1 MGIGLNNHILHDDLA
16 TAARVKY
23 NNIFA
28 SDKYSKLDPKDAKI
42 IALRTKFTALKRS
55 ISANLANVTSSGG
68 SGGGYRVNQGDKIAG
83 VEKWCTV
90 NKGATIQHKGKTV
103 WWCPSHK
110 HKDGLFYD
118 LCVCHKP

>member
-1 MGIGLNNHILHDDLA
+1 MGIGLNNHIFHDDLA

-42 IALRTKFTALKRS
+42 IALRTKFTTLKRS
-55 ISANLANVTSSGG
+55 ISANLANVKSSGG
-68 SGGGYRVNQGDKIAG
+68 SGGGYNVNQGNKIAG

-90 NKGATIQHKGKTV
+90 NKSTTIQHKGKTV
-103 WWCPSHK
+103 RWCLSDK
-110 HKDGLFYD
+110 HKYGLFDGLY
-118 LCVCHKP
+118 V